1 MTAHEMR
8 TLSAT
13 WAWLFALVALAGLAV
28 WLSLLIA
35 VAVVRLLDVGV
46 PESWHWI
53 FAGWLGLVGA
63 TIFGTL
69 ALIASRP
76 AGPTATK
83 ARRIGLGLLATA
95 LVLAG
100 LTFSGQAFAPIGAFV
115 VLALAAVALYGL
127 WRRRPL

>member
-1 MTAHEMR
+1 MAVNEKQ
-8 TLSAT
+8 TLRPT
-13 WAWLFALVALAGLAV
+13 WGWLFALPALAGLAV

-35 VAVVRLLDVGV
+35 VAVAHLLDVGV

-63 TIFGTL
+63 IIFGTL
-69 ALIASRP
+69 ALIAYRP

-95 LVLAG
+95 LVLVG

-115 VLALAAVALYGL
+115 VLAVAAAALYRL

>member
-1 MTAHEMR
+1 MTAHEMP
-8 TLSAT
+8 TLRAT
-13 WAWLFALVALAGLAV
+13 WTWLFALVALAGLAV

-35 VAVVRLLDVGV
+35 VAVVRLLDVGE

-53 FAGWLGLVGA
+53 FAGWLGLAGA
-63 TIFGTL
+63 VIFGTL

-95 LVLAG
+95 LVLVG
-100 LTFSGQAFAPIGAFV
+100 LTFSGQAFAPICAFV
-115 VLALAAVALYGL
+115 VLAVAAVALYRL
-127 WRRRPL
+127 WRRRL